1 MNASAKPRR
10 KPHEGRI
17 GRPTL
22 GEAGAIDEA
31 ILAAAAKLL
40 LTKGYDG
47 TSMEAV
53 ALAAGVSK
61 RTLYLRYSSKEALMK
76 GVVDDRVASWAAAA
90 GANDHSLPADFKA
103 RLIRHAQTLA
113 HALGNREIRDFARLT
128 DSVAMRFPELAKMF
142 YDVGYRYELDFL
154 TEEIRNGTASD
165 AVPARDPQLVAR
177 QLLSMIIGWRRT
189 EESVREIDAAEAD
202 AFAKN
207 AVEVLFAGRQGW

>member
-1 MNASAKPRR
+1 MNAPAKPRR
-10 KPHEGRI
+10 DPHEGRI

-22 GEAGAIDEA
+22 GEAGAIDRE
-31 ILAAAAKLL
+31 ILAAATKLL

-53 ALAAGVSK
+53 ARAAGVSK

-90 GANDHSLPADFKA
+90 SVNNENLPKDFKA
-103 RLIRHAQTLA
+103 RLIRHTQTLA
-113 HALGNREIRDFARLT
+113 HALGDSEIRDFARLMQST
-128 DSVAMRFPELAKMF
+128 AARFPELAKMF
-142 YDVGYRYELDFL
+142 YDVGYRYELGFL
-154 TEEIRNGTASD
+154 TEEIRNGTAAD
-165 AVPARDPQLVAR
+165 AVPARNPELVAR

-202 AFAKN
+202 EFARN
-207 AVEVLFAGRQGW
+207 AVEVLFGGRESW